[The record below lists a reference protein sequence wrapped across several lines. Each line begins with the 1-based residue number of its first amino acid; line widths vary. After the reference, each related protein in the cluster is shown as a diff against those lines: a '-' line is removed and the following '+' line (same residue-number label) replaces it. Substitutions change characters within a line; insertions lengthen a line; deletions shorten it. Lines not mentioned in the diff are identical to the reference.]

1 MKIII
6 DIKNLRQLK
15 IIKKTHVKLKNK
27 ILNNIKLLVL
37 FYKLYNVK
45 TTNSHFNFLNIYN
58 I

>member
-27 ILNNIKLLVL
+27 IQNNIKLLAL
-37 FYKLYNVK
+37 FYRLYNVK
-45 TTNSHFNFLNIYN
+45 TTNSRFNFLNIYT